1 MARRRLGHVPEWLTL
16 SEIRLV
22 LDVFYGAFDAEAAQT
37 TLIAQPWDQRRHP
50 PKVTVAEMCDWLSEE
65 WERVRCSTSAAE
77 ANRQGLYG
85 SDAQQRRG
93 AA

>member
-16 SEIRLV
+16 GEIRLV
-22 LDVFYGAFDAEAAQT
+22 LDAFYGAFDAESAKA
-37 TLIAQPWDQRRHP
+37 TLVAQPWDQRRYP
-50 PKVTVAEMCDWLSEE
+50 PKVSVTDLCAWLSEE
-65 WERVRCSTSAAE
+65 LERVRCSTSTAE